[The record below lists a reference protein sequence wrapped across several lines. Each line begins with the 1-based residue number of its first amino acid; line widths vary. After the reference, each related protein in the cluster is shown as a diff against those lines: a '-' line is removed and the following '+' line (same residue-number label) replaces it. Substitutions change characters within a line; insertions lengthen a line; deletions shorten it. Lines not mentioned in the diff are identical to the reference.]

1 MLSQFEE
8 LVRPTYPGPSISF
21 SLVDGVRALL
31 ELGANEMG
39 RERLAKTLGIGN
51 GAVRTLIKRL
61 ERMGLIERG
70 RSGCRLTK
78 EGQSVFSELSAR
90 IKIGENNG
98 GPLSTDRYTETILI
112 RGGAIAIKIGLEQ
125 RDVAIKEGATGA
137 TSLIFKSGKFVIPGG
152 SSDCEKDFPDVL
164 WERLRIGLK
173 PLDNDLI
180 IICSGSSKQI
190 ASKGAFS
197 IAWTAIRRIL

>member
-1 MLSQFEE
+1 MLSQLEE

-21 SLVDGVRALL
+21 SMIDGVRAIL
-31 ELGANEMG
+31 ELGVKGIG
-39 RERLAKTLGIGN
+39 RERLAKNLGIGN

-70 RSGCRLTK
+70 RDGCTLTK
-78 EGQSVFSELSAR
+78 KGQGIFSALSVR
-90 IKIGENNG
+90 IKIGEING

-112 RGGAIAIKIGLEQ
+112 TGGAIAVKIGLEQ
-125 RDVAIKEGATGA
+125 RDAAVREGATGA

-152 SSDCEKDFPDVL
+152 SRDCEKDFPNAL
-164 WERLRIGLK
+164 WEKLRSSLK
-173 PLDNDLI
+173 PVDGDLI
-180 IICSGSSKQI
+180 VICSGSSKRI

-197 IAWTAIRRIL
+197 IAWTAIRRIM

>member
-31 ELGANEMG
+31 ELGANEIG

-112 RGGAIAIKIGLEQ
+112 RGGAIAIKNGLEQ

>member
-39 RERLAKTLGIGN
+39 RERLAKNLGIGN